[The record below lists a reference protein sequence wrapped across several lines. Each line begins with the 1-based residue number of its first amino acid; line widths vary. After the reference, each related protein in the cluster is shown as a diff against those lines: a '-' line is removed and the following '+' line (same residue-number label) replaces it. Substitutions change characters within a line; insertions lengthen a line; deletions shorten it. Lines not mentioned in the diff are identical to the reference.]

1 LPLVVSC
8 PSCHKKYRL
17 EEKHFAGR
25 ERFQFSCP
33 GCGKPIQATLEQ
45 EARPLSKEPPA
56 QATQKLKRMDAT
68 WTDADVPE
76 AELLGLPQGKRVSV
90 AVLQGADS
98 GIIFSVEKPLVV
110 IGRAEADLVLND
122 SEVSRHHARLEFKGI
137 SVILRDLKSTNGTYV
152 NEQRV
157 TATAVSHQ
165 TEFRVGASTLMLI
178 LTDEID

>member
-1 LPLVVSC
+1 LVVSC
-8 PSCHKKYRL
+8 PSCLKKYRL

-25 ERFQFSCP
+25 ERFQFNCP
-33 GCGKPIQATLEQ
+33 GCGKPIQAIREQTLKSAPEDL
-45 EARPLSKEPPA
+45 LSP
-56 QATQKLKRMDAT
+56 ATQKLKRVEAT

-76 AELLGLPQGKRVSV
+76 AELLGLPEGKRVSV

-98 GIIFSVEKPLVV
+98 GTIFSVEKPLVV

-137 SVILRDLKSTNGTYV
+137 NVMLRDLKSTNGTYV

-157 TATAVSHQ
+157 TATALAHQ

-178 LTDEID
+178 LTDELD

>member
-1 LPLVVSC
+1 MVVAC
-8 PSCHKKYRL
+8 PSCQKKYRL
-17 EEKHFAGR
+17 EDKHFAGR
-25 ERFQFSCP
+25 ERFQFKCP
-33 GCGKPIQATLEQ
+33 ACGKPIQAAREQ
-45 EARPLSKEPPA
+45 MARPPSQEPPPA
-56 QATQKLKRMDAT
+56 DTQKLKRTDAT

-98 GIIFSVEKPLVV
+98 GTIFLVEKPLVV
-110 IGRAEADLVLND
+110 IGRTEADLVLND

-137 SVILRDLKSTNGTYV
+137 NITLRDLKSTNGTYV

-157 TATAVSHQ
+157 TTTALSHQ

-178 LTDEID
+178 LTDELD